1 MPRSRRASA
10 RPRTVLGLNSG
21 TSINSLDWAVVR
33 FSGLRPDV
41 KLVDA
46 GEIRFPAAL
55 QKALRKC
62 AASDRV
68 LKAGLSCLDAEFGT
82 WLGRQVV
89 KIRHRHA
96 RSTPIDFVA
105 SHGQTVGH
113 WPAGRYGASLQI
125 GDPDRIAKMS
135 GLPVISHFRQ
145 GDMAVG
151 GEGAPLTPAVN
162 RILFARPDRQI
173 AILNLGGMA
182 NLTIVL
188 PATSRVPVKGT
199 DCGPGNM
206 LLDLAAVRFLRRA
219 YDPGGRLAVTG
230 EVSHPLLAT
239 AQRHPWFH
247 RKLPASCGRE
257 EFGHAFFRA
266 VVAKHSRV
274 SGRDVAAT
282 LAHLTAWSVARA
294 LGRLGGRPKIFYVCG
309 GGVHNRRVVSELEAV
324 LAPVPV
330 RSTADLG
337 FAPDTLEAVSFALL
351 GWLFASGR
359 PLDLRLATGARRPAI
374 LGRLSLP

>member
-1 MPRSRRASA
+1 
-10 RPRTVLGLNSG
+10 VLGLNSG
-21 TSINSLDWAVVR
+21 TSINSLDWAMVR
-33 FSGLRPDV
+33 FFGLRPDV

-55 QKALRKC
+55 QKALKKC
-62 AASDRV
+62 GASDRV

-113 WPAGRYGASLQI
+113 WPSGGCGASLQI

-145 GDMAVG
+145 GDLAVG

-162 RILFARPDRQI
+162 QLLFARPKIQI
-173 AILNLGGMA
+173 AMLNLGGIA
-182 NLTIVL
+182 NLTLIP
-188 PATSRVPVKGT
+188 PAGSRKSVRGT
-199 DCGPGNM
+199 DCGPGNV

-230 EVSHPLLAT
+230 DVNRPLLAT
-239 AQRHPWFH
+239 AQRHPWFL

-257 EFGHAFFRA
+257 EFGHAFFS
-266 VVAKHSRV
+266 VLVARHSRV

-294 LGRLGGRPKIFYVCG
+294 LGRLGGRPK
-309 GGVHNRRVVSELEAV
+309 V
-324 LAPVPV
+324 L
-330 RSTADLG
+330 
-337 FAPDTLEAVSFALL
+337 
-351 GWLFASGR
+351 
-359 PLDLRLATGARRPAI
+359 
-374 LGRLSLP
+374 